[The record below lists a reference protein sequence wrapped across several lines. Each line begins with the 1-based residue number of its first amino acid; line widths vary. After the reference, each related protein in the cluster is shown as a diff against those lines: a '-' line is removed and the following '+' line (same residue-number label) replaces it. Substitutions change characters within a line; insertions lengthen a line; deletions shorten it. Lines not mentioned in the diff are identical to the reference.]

1 MTINESLNLEK
12 LEQAVRF
19 YFQTTM
25 QPITYEYLLFDEFN
39 DTAEDARR
47 LINIVRWAPSKV
59 NVIMYNN
66 VGGGAFERERG
77 NPRNPLRESRGN
89 ANFTVTDPGGRG
101 DETGSGGGRRAHG
114 EGEGQGES
122 RE

>member
-66 VGGGAFERERG
+66 VAGVALTRAREDRL
-77 NPRNPLRESRGN
+77 NIFIRTLANADVIISVRRSRGDDIDAECELL
-89 ANFTVTDPGGRG
+89 ANIQ
-101 DETGSGGGRRAHG
+101 
-114 EGEGQGES
+114 GQE
-122 RE
+122 

>member
-25 QPITYEYLLFDEFN
+25 QTITYEYLLYDEFN

-47 LINIVRWAPSKV
+47 LKNIVRWAPSKV
-59 NVIMYNN
+59 NVIMNNN
-66 VGGGAFERERG
+66 VAGVAMERG
-77 NPRNPLRESRGN
+77 RVERLNRFSRTLNN
-89 ANFTVTDPGGRG
+89 ADDTATVRPHME
-101 DETGSGGGRRAHG
+101 DEY
-114 EGEGQGES
+114 E
-122 RE
+122 